1 MSEKNLMI
9 YATIIVLAII
19 LIIWAIIINDNAM
32 LTYGIGLIVLIFIK
46 LFERYS

>member
-9 YATIIVLAII
+9 YATIILLAFI
-19 LIIWAIIINDNAM
+19 LIIWAIIINDNIM

-46 LFERYS
+46 LYERYS